1 MHLWAEA
8 VATRDPHNF
17 IYQFTHL
24 SIRTLRT
31 NLRVRLVFHVKLT
44 RSVPNIQIFQK
55 IKCSKFITI
64 WPQDRAVTEVFL
76 MFVSSKIVIQSKHIL
91 ISSILT
97 QEQWSKI
104 FNMCNSTLIIT
115 WLTAFTP
122 AQSVPSLFCL
132 DTTNTPTLDNGETAK
147 F

>member
-1 MHLWAEA
+1 M
-8 VATRDPHNF
+8 RHNVSKVSKV
-17 IYQFTHL
+17 HWKD
-24 SIRTLRT
+24 
-31 NLRVRLVFHVKLT
+31 RLVFHVKLT
-44 RSVPNIQIFQK
+44 RSVLNIQIFQK

-132 DTTNTPTLDNGETAK
+132 DTTNTPTLDNGETPK
-147 F
+147 FYL